1 MKKAKKKAKK
11 QAKKQ
16 ARKAAEACEDA
27 VEAVED
33 AVEDVVDAAEDVAKA
48 VVAAAERTMEEL
60 QAMAK
65 RAFKKILEA
74 AANAMVAAAQD
85 AGTWARDD
93 LKIPVPG
100 RVGTQPVFTKPF
112 LGDSAPRAVNGT
124 GQTWPPSS
132 SEEPT
137 SPRHRA
143 DAARPRRKIL
153 MSTQVPGQE
162 QFDAAAEMVSG
173 VPFVGGSMAS
183 AMTEKVEEVA
193 QAFLDALIAVAT
205 DPGCI
210 KAFLDPILSIDLDDA
225 MALCEKGLDGPA
237 LAEFFEEK
245 CGAVVKETMTGVV
258 EGALEA
264 CALTAAFPSAK
275 EAYNAI
281 AGKVPGLD
289 EIELDLPTY
298 VLDNFVE
305 GCKKLLCEK
314 EYDAKAGA
322 KDSGDDDLTELFGD
336 FLDPDS
342 SDSESDDDATADAG
356 GDGGATKVLTD
367 LGASVTTMAE
377 GMFATVGAP
386 EEPE

>member
-1 MKKAKKKAKK
+1 MGKKNKKKKGVLKQMKKARARVRAVDCGSPPPPQAKKKAKK

-16 ARKAAEACEDA
+16 ARKVAEAC
-27 VEAVED
+27 ED
-33 AVEDVVDAAEDVAKA
+33 AVEDVVDAAEDVAKD

-60 QAMAK
+60 QEMAK

-74 AANAMVAAAQD
+74 AATAMVAAAQD
-85 AGTWARDD
+85 VGTWARDD

-100 RVGTQPVFTKPF
+100 
-112 LGDSAPRAVNGT
+112 
-124 GQTWPPSS
+124 
-132 SEEPT
+132 
-137 SPRHRA
+137 
-143 DAARPRRKIL
+143 
-153 MSTQVPGQE
+153 QE
-162 QFDAAAEMVSG
+162 QFDAAAEMVGG

-342 SDSESDDDATADAG
+342 SDSSDSESDAGDDATADAG
-356 GDGGATKVLTD
+356 GEGGATKVLTD

>member
-33 AVEDVVDAAEDVAKA
+33 AVEDVAKA

-60 QAMAK
+60 QEMAK

-85 AGTWARDD
+85 VGTWARDD

-100 RVGTQPVFTKPF
+100 
-112 LGDSAPRAVNGT
+112 
-124 GQTWPPSS
+124 
-132 SEEPT
+132 
-137 SPRHRA
+137 
-143 DAARPRRKIL
+143 
-153 MSTQVPGQE
+153 QE
-162 QFDAAAEMVSG
+162 QFDAAAELVGG
-173 VPFVGGSMAS
+173 VPFVGGSLAG

-193 QAFLDALIAVAT
+193 QAFLDAIIAVAT

-210 KAFLDPILSIDLDDA
+210 QAFLDPILAIDLDDA
-225 MALCEKGLDGPA
+225 VALCEKGLDGPA
-237 LAEFFEEK
+237 LAEFFEET
-245 CGAVVKETMTGVV
+245 CGAAIKETMTGVV
-258 EGALEA
+258 EGALEG

-298 VLDNFVE
+298 LLDNFVE

-322 KDSGDDDLTELFGD
+322 KDSGDDDLMELFGD

-342 SDSESDDDATADAG
+342 SDSESDDGDDATADEG
-356 GDGGATKVLTD
+356 GEGGATKVLTD

>member
-1 MKKAKKKAKK
+1 MRLNHDHHAIDAMPPDSLADLRTGKKNKKNKSVLKQMKKAKKKAKK
-11 QAKKQ
+11 QA
-16 ARKAAEACEDA
+16 RKAA
-27 VEAVED
+27 EAVED
-33 AVEDVVDAAEDVAKA
+33 AVEDVVDAAEDVAKD

-60 QAMAK
+60 QDMAK

-85 AGTWARDD
+85 VGTWARDD

-100 RVGTQPVFTKPF
+100 
-112 LGDSAPRAVNGT
+112 
-124 GQTWPPSS
+124 
-132 SEEPT
+132 
-137 SPRHRA
+137 
-143 DAARPRRKIL
+143 
-153 MSTQVPGQE
+153 QE
-162 QFDAAAEMVSG
+162 QFDAAAELVGG

-193 QAFLDALIAVAT
+193 RAFMDAIIAVAT

-210 KAFLDPILSIDLDDA
+210 QAFLDPILSIDLDDA

-237 LAEFFEEK
+237 LAEFFEET
-245 CGAVVKETMTGVV
+245 CGAAIKETMTGVV
-258 EGALEA
+258 EGALEG

-298 VLDNFVE
+298 LLDNFVE

-322 KDSGDDDLTELFGD
+322 KDSGDDDLMELFGD

-342 SDSESDDDATADAG
+342 SDSESDDGDDATADE
-356 GDGGATKVLTD
+356 GGATKVLTD

-386 EEPE
+386 DEPE

>member
-1 MKKAKKKAKK
+1 MRLNHDHHAIDAMPPDSLADLRAGKKTKKKGGVLKQMKKAKKKAKK
-11 QAKKQ
+11 QAKK
-16 ARKAAEACEDA
+16 AAAACED
-27 VEAVED
+27 AVED
-33 AVEDVVDAAEDVAKA
+33 AVEDVVDAAEDVAKD

-60 QAMAK
+60 QDMAK

-85 AGTWARDD
+85 VGTWARDD
-93 LKIPVPG
+93 QNLP
-100 RVGTQPVFTKPF
+100 
-112 LGDSAPRAVNGT
+112 
-124 GQTWPPSS
+124 
-132 SEEPT
+132 
-137 SPRHRA
+137 
-143 DAARPRRKIL
+143 
-153 MSTQVPGQE
+153 VPGQE
-162 QFDAAAEMVSG
+162 QVDAAAELVGG

-193 QAFLDALIAVAT
+193 RAFMDAIIAVAT

-210 KAFLDPILSIDLDDA
+210 QAFLDPILSIDLDDA

-237 LAEFFEEK
+237 LAEFFEET
-245 CGAVVKETMTGVV
+245 CGAAVKETMTGVV
-258 EGALEA
+258 EGALEG

-298 VLDNFVE
+298 LLDNFVE

-322 KDSGDDDLTELFGD
+322 KDSGDDDLMELFGD

-342 SDSESDDDATADAG
+342 SDSESDDGDDATADE
-356 GDGGATKVLTD
+356 GGATKVLTD

>member
-1 MKKAKKKAKK
+1 
-11 QAKKQ
+11 
-16 ARKAAEACEDA
+16 
-27 VEAVED
+27 
-33 AVEDVVDAAEDVAKA
+33 
-48 VVAAAERTMEEL
+48 
-60 QAMAK
+60 
-65 RAFKKILEA
+65 
-74 AANAMVAAAQD
+74 
-85 AGTWARDD
+85 
-93 LKIPVPG
+93 
-100 RVGTQPVFTKPF
+100 
-112 LGDSAPRAVNGT
+112 
-124 GQTWPPSS
+124 
-132 SEEPT
+132 
-137 SPRHRA
+137 
-143 DAARPRRKIL
+143 
-153 MSTQVPGQE
+153 MSTQVPGQA
-162 QFDAAAEMVSG
+162 QFDAAAEMVGG

-237 LAEFFEEK
+237 LAEFFEET
-245 CGAVVKETMTGVV
+245 CGAAIKETMTGVV

-322 KDSGDDDLTELFGD
+322 KDSGDDDLVELFGD

-342 SDSESDDDATADAG
+342 SDSSDSESDAGDDATADAG
-356 GDGGATKVLTD
+356 GEGGATKVLTD

-386 EEPE
+386 DEPE